1 MAPGYVFQVSLRVT
15 VQNQIRISQRVAVN
29 KVVPFRLLRH
39 GHVQCILDPG
49 AVDGDHSP
57 IPEQQLHAA
66 GVHVEMASSCIV
78 LHVRILL
85 KSCCGLC
92 RSIYDFG
99 FHLPRTPALN
109 FPKKTNNPNPSPIGN
124 KFGLFL
130 FGPSGENRTHG
141 LMNPIQARYQNCATP
156 GYRPLPPYRSIGD
169 KRYYTHLSGFCQ
181 HFSASFSDFFKK
193 SMIFIV

>member
-66 GVHVEMASSCIV
+66 GVHVEFANSCIV
-78 LHVRILL
+78 LHVCVLSALRHSHSGLSCFLMIRSRTFFDGSKGFILFSKEHKKSEPFSYRKKVRILL
-85 KSCCGLC
+85 LWCTS
-92 RSIYDFG
+92 RDS
-99 FHLPRTPALN
+99 
-109 FPKKTNNPNPSPIGN
+109 NP
-124 KFGLFL
+124 
-130 FGPSGENRTHG
+130 GPT
-141 LMNPIQARYQNCATP
+141 
-156 GYRPLPPYRSIGD
+156 D
-169 KRYYTHLSGFCQ
+169 
-181 HFSASFSDFFKK
+181 
-193 SMIFIV
+193 

>member
-66 GVHVEMASSCIV
+66 GVHVDLQTLASYFMFVS
-78 LHVRILL
+78 
-85 KSCCGLC
+85 
-92 RSIYDFG
+92 F
-99 FHLPRTPALN
+99 
-109 FPKKTNNPNPSPIGN
+109 
-124 KFGLFL
+124 
-130 FGPSGENRTHG
+130 
-141 LMNPIQARYQNCATP
+141 
-156 GYRPLPPYRSIGD
+156 PPYGTLTVVCRAF
-169 KRYYTHLSGFCQ
+169 L
-181 HFSASFSDFFKK
+181 
-193 SMIFIV
+193 